1 MIIRPPTLRMN
12 VVRLSMMGRRNS
24 LSNEGEND
32 LLKEFFH
39 DCGDSCVILLVL
51 IGTHGE
57 SVK

>member
-1 MIIRPPTLRMN
+1 MISPPTLRMN

-39 DCGDSCVILLVL
+39 DCRDSCVRLLVL
-51 IGTHGE
+51 IGIHGE
-57 SVK
+57 SVE